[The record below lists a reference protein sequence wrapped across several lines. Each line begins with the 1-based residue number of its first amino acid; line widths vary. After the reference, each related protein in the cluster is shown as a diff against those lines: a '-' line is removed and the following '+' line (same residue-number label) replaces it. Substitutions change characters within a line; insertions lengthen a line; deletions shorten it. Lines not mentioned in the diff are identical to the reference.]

1 MAMNFD
7 KPAQTTGEMLQNYI
21 NTDGPEDVPGSD
33 DLVSTLLDE
42 DKAVPAAQAAASDGG
57 SPDGTYVVKKG
68 DNLTKISQELGI
80 PLKDFAAYNGITDV
94 KLPIYPGTEFKY
106 ALTNAPS
113 NGININGEQITMQ
126 KGGTNEGGILGEPE
140 KKIEGEELGFT
151 DNAFEDS
158 SDVGTQE
165 FEAGVDVGAQATKD
179 KDLPKDLAKGAVT
192 DKPLTD
198 TIAKKISSKNLLNNG
213 LTQDYI
219 MRVISET
226 FLTDDPTVK
235 TAFEQYKTDI
245 STIKFDNESE
255 LRTLLDKQ
263 QKEITSEINSYQT
276 KIDAV
281 AKEEFIPKLEGWN
294 KFMAVL
300 GAAFGS
306 YGASM
311 TGTPNFALNILN
323 KAIDRDAQEFADSK
337 EMRVS
342 TLEQQR
348 LALRER
354 RGQLLGMAENA
365 VTRLQNTVNTKLAT
379 AESLARVQ
387 QLQEQITSAKEES
400 FRGFLGDLAANMSKQ
415 ATGQAKIDAALTAS
429 ESERR
434 VEGMVL
440 PNEEGVMTVLEPF
453 LAKTKEQQIKI
464 TSAMITTAALND
476 ELQEMKKLFDDPGI
490 WAPEVFA
497 GAKAKLVNHFNV
509 IYLLTK
515 EINNMGANFTVLE
528 QAMIKAIIPR
538 ADVVGRLGTAK
549 VAAELMQRRLFQ
561 SVENIKKAHGATPI
575 TMQSLYTTNTGNSQ
589 SVPTLTKISNK

>member
-1 MAMNFD
+1 MNFD
-7 KPAQTTGEMLQNYI
+7 EPAQTTGEMLQNYI

-113 NGININGEQITMQ
+113 NGINIDGEQITMQ

-165 FEAGVDVGAQATKD
+165 FEAGVDLGAQATED
-179 KDLPKDLAKGAVT
+179 KDLPEDLAKGAVT

-323 KAIDRDAQEFADSK
+323 KAIDRDALEFADSK

-400 FRGFLGDLAANMSKQ
+400 FRGFLGDLAAMMSKQ
-415 ATGQAKIDAALTAS
+415 ATGQAKIDAALS
-429 ESERR
+429 IDERKRR
-434 VEGMVL
+434 VEGIEL
-440 PNEEGVMTVLEPF
+440 PDEEGEMVVLQPF
-453 LAKTKEQQIKI
+453 LAKTVTQQEKL
-464 TSAMITTAALND
+464 TEFMTDTAAISSEIGL
-476 ELQEMKKLFDDPGI
+476 MRKLFDDPKKWLKGI
-490 WAPEVFA
+490 ISDTRKQLEIHHLNILLKV
-497 GAKAKLVNHFNV
+497 KAVN
-509 IYLLTK
+509 K
-515 EINNMGANFTVLE
+515 MGAAFSVSE
-528 QAMIKAIIPR
+528 QAMITGIIPTTDI
-538 ADVVGRLGTAK
+538 AGRVGTAK
-549 VAAELMQRRLFQ
+549 IAADQMDRKLIDGVLNVMKR
-561 SVENIKKAHGATPI
+561 HGAIPI
-575 TMQSLYTTNTGNSQ
+575 TTPSLYTTNTGNSQ